1 LALKKQVVI
10 IDDMPTTL
18 AQFKKYLEEE
28 NIVESGNEVE
38 RYLIDSCED
47 SNTDKLCILGW

>member
-18 AQFKKYLEEE
+18 AQFKKYLEKE
-28 NIVESGNEVE
+28 NIVESENEVE

-47 SNTDKLCILGW
+47 SNADKLCILGW